1 MIMKRFKPVFLT
13 ALMALASA
21 CGANQAPLMNY
32 GMGFNGNNF
41 GNNFGNN
48 TNNTGQTNQIPG
60 GTRTTTWILYGQT
73 YTGADKKFQVSH
85 QVQPMDQVKWF
96 VQGASVWAQG
106 MMGGGSLPLS
116 QFNVKVNGAQL
127 GSGMSG
133 AQTVSQ
139 AGTIE
144 MSFDA
149 WGSGAFG
156 NNATYLVAFPMNAGV
171 VINRCVNTSNQP
183 MQCP

>member
-1 MIMKRFKPVFLT
+1 MKRFKPVFLT

-21 CGANQAPLMNY
+21 CGTNQAPLMNY
-32 GMGFNGNNF
+32 GLGFNGAPT
-41 GNNFGNN
+41 GINN
-48 TNNTGQTNQIPG
+48 TTNTGQTNQIPG

-73 YTGADKKFQVSH
+73 FTGSDKKFQVSQ
-85 QVQPMDQVKWF
+85 QVQAMDQVKWF
-96 VQGASVWAQG
+96 VQGSSVWGQG
-106 MMGGGSLPLS
+106 MFGGGNLVFS
-116 QFNVKVNGAQL
+116 QFNIKVNGAAI

-133 AQTVSQ
+133 AQTVNQ
-139 AGTIE
+139 PGTIE

-149 WGSGAFG
+149 YGSGAFG
-156 NNATYLVAFPMNAGV
+156 NNATYTVSFPYGAGV